1 MLTRI
6 GLDQK
11 VSSLPVEN
19 DVFSEGLALAI
30 GKETIAEFGIVKKS
44 VLKAFDIKQEV
55 VYADLNWAAIQKY
68 VSNKLK
74 LTEISKFPEVRRDL
88 ALLVDKDV
96 TFEAI
101 YKIAKQTDKTL
112 IKEVSLFD
120 VYEGNNL
127 PENKKSYAVSF
138 IMNDEKKTLD
148 EKQIEKV
155 MQKLQT
161 NFEKEVGA
169 TLR

>member
-1 MLTRI
+1 M
-6 GLDQK
+6 
-11 VSSLPVEN
+11 
-19 DVFSEGLALAI
+19 
-30 GKETIAEFGIVKKS
+30 
-44 VLKAFDIKQEV
+44 
-55 VYADLNWAAIQKY
+55 NWAAIQKY

-88 ALLVDKDV
+88 ALLVDKEV

-101 YKIAKQTDKTL
+101 YKIAKQTDKVL
-112 IKEVSLFD
+112 IKEISLFD
-120 VYEGNNL
+120 VYEGTNL

>member
-1 MLTRI
+1 
-6 GLDQK
+6 
-11 VSSLPVEN
+11 
-19 DVFSEGLALAI
+19 
-30 GKETIAEFGIVKKS
+30 
-44 VLKAFDIKQEV
+44 
-55 VYADLNWAAIQKY
+55 
-68 VSNKLK
+68 LK

-101 YKIAKQTDKTL
+101 YVIAKQTDKTL
-112 IKEVSLFD
+112 IKEISIFD

-127 PENKKSYAVSF
+127 LENKKSYAVSF
-138 IMNDEKKTLD
+138 IMNDEKKTLE

-155 MQKLQT
+155 IQKLQA
-161 NFEKEVGA
+161 NFEREIGA